1 MKKSP
6 SPENFGPKPFPR
18 SSWAH
23 LSRPVPPAGTKG
35 PKLRANGRHRPTP
48 FCRVPYSQPGQKT
61 PLLSRFEPRAGTKR
75 GGGVFIRG
83 PSSPPRQPGG
93 QVHTLRRQAAGF
105 PPRRA
110 VELLRRTAARALAL
124 AARRAAAPPL
134 LSNAAPRPRLA
145 ARARIRGGGGTR
157 ALAPAASPAATVPA
171 SARTAPPPQSPPPPR
186 PPLRRR
192 RPAPRAALQRYVL
205 SFFLRIFLRIFSLV
219 FFLGFFYLG
228 FMCSK

>member
-83 PSSPPRQPGG
+83 PSPPPRQPGG
-93 QVHTLRRQAAGF
+93 QVHKVRRQAAGF

-145 ARARIRGGGGTR
+145 ARARIRGGGTR

-192 RPAPRAALQRYVL
+192 RPAPRAALQRYSL
-205 SFFLRIFLRIFSLV
+205 FSLG
-219 FFLGFFYLG
+219 FFLGFFP
-228 FMCSK
+228 